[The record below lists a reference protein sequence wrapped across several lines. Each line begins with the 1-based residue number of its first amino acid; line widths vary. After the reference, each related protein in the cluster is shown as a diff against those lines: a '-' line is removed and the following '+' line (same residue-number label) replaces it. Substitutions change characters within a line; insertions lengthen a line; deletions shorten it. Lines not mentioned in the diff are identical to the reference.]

1 VTWWRI
7 AERAEIRPEARQF
20 AGKSEI
26 GRKFPNRLWPRG
38 AAAWARRAVCG
49 GLPGLRGLESG
60 IHGEFRSS
68 ADSIRISDAAAG
80 AVAAT
85 DRANGLSY
93 EPGPTEG
100 DMSRIAGLPER
111 IAIDGVN
118 GRQALHDAPH
128 PGRVAPEKLGQGISV
143 EEVLEPCPGAYCR
156 GPARCPGLHGAALIR
171 PKA

>member
-1 VTWWRI
+1 VGSARCLRRI
-7 AERAEIRPEARQF
+7 A
-20 AGKSEI
+20 
-26 GRKFPNRLWPRG
+26 WPSR
-38 AAAWARRAVCG
+38 
-49 GLPGLRGLESG
+49 LESG

-156 GPARCPGLHGAALIR
+156 GPARCSGLHGAGVDPAKSLIQA
-171 PKA
+171 PKSHARA